1 MYSRSLCE
9 PKNVNSH
16 GQGRFYFS
24 SEVVEIW
31 EKASDSF
38 YKMTILNAQCPSL
51 PNLPLKRLQQMQ
63 LHLVI
68 IMRQCFD

>member
-38 YKMTILNAQCPSL
+38 YNTTIRIAPS
-51 PNLPLKRLQQMQ
+51 PIFSFQPKQT
-63 LHLVI
+63 
-68 IMRQCFD
+68 